1 MGSSRTP
8 IACVLAICMAL
19 AGCARPAAFGSGQR
33 LMDHAIVLDADRRLL
48 SWSNADS
55 PYAEVAR
62 LAADAFVTRFAVQ
75 ESGVETWLAWSRFDP
90 ESFEGVNWPHNP
102 AGLYAMVMDSAT
114 LWYAFSGDHRLLD
127 AALKGLDAALAHGT
141 TPSSWNWALVPYAS
155 ADPGEIDYRGANDSW
170 CDSCGRGDGTG
181 VIEPDKVAELGFAYL
196 QGFEVMGDVRYR
208 DGAVACADALAT
220 HVRSGDALRSP
231 WPFRVHAET
240 GVVREEYSSNVVAAI
255 VLFDELGRLDLG
267 DTGAYTSA
275 RGAALDWLLRVPLK
289 NDAWSG
295 YFEDIEIQS
304 DPAANPNQYSALRT
318 ARWLIA
324 HPDEDPTW
332 RADATHL
339 LAWTA
344 EQFGR
349 DTETESGTQWG
360 ATVLSEQAADMA
372 KMGSHTARFGA
383 TLALWFSATGD
394 ETAVERAARS
404 LNWATYTCSDNGTV
418 AVGPDANEGYWFS
431 DGYGDYIRHFLVAM
445 GAVPEWAPARE
456 NHILQSTSVVNRVDY
471 GPGRIA
477 WTTFDSDA
485 TETLRLTARPS
496 RVSVGGVQL
505 SQRTALDR
513 QGFTV
518 WPVASGGF
526 VVRVR
531 HRSSGEVVVALSSPL
546 RF

>member
-1 MGSSRTP
+1 
-8 IACVLAICMAL
+8 
-19 AGCARPAAFGSGQR
+19 
-33 LMDHAIVLDADRRLL
+33 
-48 SWSNADS
+48 
-55 PYAEVAR
+55 
-62 LAADAFVTRFAVQ
+62 
-75 ESGVETWLAWSRFDP
+75 
-90 ESFEGVNWPHNP
+90 
-102 AGLYAMVMDSAT
+102 
-114 LWYAFSGDHRLLD
+114 
-127 AALKGLDAALAHGT
+127 
-141 TPSSWNWALVPYAS
+141 
-155 ADPGEIDYRGANDSW
+155 
-170 CDSCGRGDGTG
+170 
-181 VIEPDKVAELGFAYL
+181 
-196 QGFEVMGDVRYR
+196 
-208 DGAVACADALAT
+208 
-220 HVRSGDALRSP
+220 
-231 WPFRVHAET
+231 
-240 GVVREEYSSNVVAAI
+240 
-255 VLFDELGRLDLG
+255 
-267 DTGAYTSA
+267 
-275 RGAALDWLLRVPLK
+275 
-289 NDAWSG
+289 
-295 YFEDIEIQS
+295 
-304 DPAANPNQYSALRT
+304 
-318 ARWLIA
+318 
-324 HPDEDPTW
+324 
-332 RADATHL
+332 
-339 LAWTA
+339 
-344 EQFGR
+344 
-349 DTETESGTQWG
+349 
-360 ATVLSEQAADMA
+360 
-372 KMGSHTARFGA
+372 
-383 TLALWFSATGD
+383 LWFSATGD